1 LDQQLQIF
9 SVRGTAGM
17 IEFLLKITGI
27 ILFAVIAGWLG
38 VEYETVEA
46 IAAILVGAVVLW
58 LAARSVYRDAC
69 RRQRWPGK
77 NLETRNAL
85 SKAHDA
91 ASSSLSATNR

>member
-1 LDQQLQIF
+1 MLECLLDI
-9 SVRGTAGM
+9 AGV
-17 IEFLLKITGI
+17 

-58 LAARSVYRDAC
+58 LAARSAYRDAC
-69 RRQRWPGK
+69 RRQRRPGK

-91 ASSSLSATNR
+91 ASSSPLATNR

>member
-1 LDQQLQIF
+1 
-9 SVRGTAGM
+9 M

-27 ILFAVIAGWLG
+27 IVFAVIAGWLG

-58 LAARSVYRDAC
+58 LAARSAYRDAC
-69 RRQRWPGK
+69 RRQRRPGK